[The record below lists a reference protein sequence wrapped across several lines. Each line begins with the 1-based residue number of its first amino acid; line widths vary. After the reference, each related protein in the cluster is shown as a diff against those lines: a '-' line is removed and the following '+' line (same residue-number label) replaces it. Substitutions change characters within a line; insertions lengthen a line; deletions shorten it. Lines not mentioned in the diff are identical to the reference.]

1 MGLFD
6 EISSMVSSAL
16 GGEASESLVMEA
28 LQSAGVPGVGG
39 LIQQLQQS
47 GLGAHVASWMGSGP
61 NQPVSATEIQQA
73 LGGPTLDAIAG
84 KLGVDPAIASTML
97 SRILPG
103 LVDRATPDGQASAPD
118 QAGPDQAGPDQAGPD
133 QNG

>member
-6 EISSMVSSAL
+6 EISSMVSNVL
-16 GGEASESLVMEA
+16 GGDSSESWVTEA

-47 GLGAHVASWMGSGP
+47 GLSSQVASWVGSGP
-61 NQPVSATEIQQA
+61 NQPVSGSEIQQA
-73 LGGPTLDAIAG
+73 LDGPTLDAIAG
-84 KLGVDPAIASTML
+84 KLGVDPAMASTML

-103 LVDRATPDGQASAPD
+103 LVDRMSPDGQAPA
-118 QAGPDQAGPDQAGPD
+118 PD